1 MFVYPF
7 AIDNAPIRNQY
18 AKFYF
23 AQYIK
28 CAIKCDS
35 SVFGNIL
42 LITCFT
48 VPILCDRIDSKRVWC
63 LKAFF
68 FLFTWSN
75 TSNLNWQNVRI
86 SSPFLSSSTFSIY
99 QTSDNLS
106 TMVSLKARLHD
117 AILASMRVRLWH
129 LPCQWFFRV
138 CCFCCLLMKVALN
151 TLAHQCQKVDFLREI
166 LRKAFKKRSFYIQ
179 VNIDWCDK

>member
-1 MFVYPF
+1 MQSF
-7 AIDNAPIRNQY
+7 ISRNTSNAQLNATQVFSVIFYWLRALRCRFCVIESIR
-18 AKFYF
+18 KG
-23 AQYIK
+23 
-28 CAIKCDS
+28 CD
-35 SVFGNIL
+35 
-42 LITCFT
+42 
-48 VPILCDRIDSKRVWC
+48 VW
-63 LKAFF
+63 KHFF

-166 LRKAFKKRSFYIQ
+166 LRKPFKKRSFYIQ